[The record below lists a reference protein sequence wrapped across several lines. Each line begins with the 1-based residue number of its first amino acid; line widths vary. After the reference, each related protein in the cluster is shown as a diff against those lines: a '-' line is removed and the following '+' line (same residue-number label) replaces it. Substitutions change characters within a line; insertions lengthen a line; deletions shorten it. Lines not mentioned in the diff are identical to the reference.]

1 MGKTAD
7 LTLAKKR
14 KKDEFYTQLV
24 DIENE
29 LKHYKEHFKDKVV
42 LCNCDDPRKSNFFKY
57 FADNF
62 EKLNLRAFD
71 PDDMRAAYEKQNGF
85 CPICKGKFAFEE
97 MRGDHIKPWSKGG
110 KTVPENLQ
118 MLCAD
123 CNARKSDK
131 F

>member
-1 MGKTAD
+1 MRSLKRIAICFIAVAVVVLGEETMAKSAD

-14 KKDEFYTQLV
+14 KKDEFYT
-24 DIENE
+24 
-29 LKHYKEHFKDKVV
+29 
-42 LCNCDDPRKSNFFKY
+42 
-57 FADNF
+57 
-62 EKLNLRAFD
+62 
-71 PDDMRAAYEKQNGF
+71 
-85 CPICKGKFAFEE
+85 
-97 MRGDHIKPWSKGG
+97 GG